1 MTNRIAFLGLAA
13 LAACG
18 GGGDGAPGGGGPL
31 LNRFTG
37 TVTVS
42 SALPA
47 GTTSCVGTPVPVTF
61 TATGVSTFTA
71 VVPGGGCVIFTNGDT
86 APHQPATR
94 NPNPCAALNAPAALA
109 TGQSFTTAPLGSAAG
124 AQACDWQD
132 ALNPPTAGGGY

>member
-1 MTNRIAFLGLAA
+1 MTTRLALLGLAA

-18 GGGDGAPGGGGPL
+18 GSDSAPGGGGTPL
-31 LNRFTG
+31 LNRYTG
-37 TVTVS
+37 TITVS

-47 GTTSCVGTPVPVTF
+47 GTGSCVTTQTVSF
-61 TATGVSTFTA
+61 NAAGVSTFQVT
-71 VVPGGGCVIFTNGDT
+71 VPGGGCVTFTNSDT

-109 TGQSFTTAPLGSAAG
+109 AGQSFTTAPLGSAAG